1 MQQIQILIFVYCYSM
16 STKTK
21 KLIPKIKSDL
31 VMIKKSPIHGKG
43 GFALKDIMKG
53 EKIADYYGTEM
64 KWKAFTQKYGPYK
77 LNSTYT
83 YPMRRCWRIIVSK
96 NEPYRSKN
104 ISNFL
109 NEIKGKSNCELKLR
123 ALYAKKNIK
132 KGDELLLEYPRDYY
146 RPWLKNKTKKKK

>member
-1 MQQIQILIFVYCYSM
+1 MPN
-16 STKTK
+16 KTK

-31 VMIKKSPIHGKG
+31 VIIKKSKIDGMG
-43 GFALKDIMKG
+43 GFALQDIMKG
-53 EKIADYYGTEM
+53 DKIAPYYGAEM
-64 KWKAFTQKYGPYK
+64 KWKAFTKKYGLYR

-83 YPMRRCWRIIVSK
+83 YPMRRIWKIIVAK
-96 NEPYRSKN
+96 HEPYRSKN

-109 NEIKGKSNCELKLR
+109 NEIKGKANCELKLR

-146 RPWLKNKTKKKK
+146 RHWLNKTNTKTKKKK